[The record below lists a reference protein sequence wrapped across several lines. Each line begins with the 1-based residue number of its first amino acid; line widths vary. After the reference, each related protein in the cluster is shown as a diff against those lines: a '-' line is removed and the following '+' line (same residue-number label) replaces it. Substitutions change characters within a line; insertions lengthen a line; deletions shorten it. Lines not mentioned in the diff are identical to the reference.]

1 MRQLA
6 EDKRVMFIGQSVAY
20 DGATIYD
27 SLNGVPMSMRL
38 ELPVVEDFQMGL
50 CIGLA
55 LRGFVPVSIYPRF
68 DFLVLAFN
76 QLVNHLDKAS
86 YFGWDAKVIV
96 RVRVGSTKPLN
107 AGPQHTQNH
116 TKALDMMLE
125 HIPVYEVTTAKEVL
139 AAYASAQRGTS
150 SCVIVENPYIE

>member
-1 MRQLA
+1 MRRLA
-6 EDKRVMFIGQSVAY
+6 EDSRVVFVGQSVAY

-27 SLNGVPMSMRL
+27 SLDGVPLSARFEM
-38 ELPVVEDFQMGL
+38 PVIEDFQMGF

-68 DFLVLAFN
+68 DFLLLAFN
-76 QLVNHLDKAS
+76 QLVNHLDKTS
-86 YFGWDAKVIV
+86 YFGWDAKVII
-96 RVRVGSTKPLN
+96 RTRVGGTRPLN

-125 HIPVYEVTTAKEVL
+125 HIPVHEVTTAKEVL
-139 AAYASAQRGTS
+139 TAYRSAQEGST
-150 SCVIVENPYIE
+150 SCVIVENPS